1 MYTHTHIVRRAL
13 MCVNEK
19 EIEVQLEQLLS
30 IKFMVIQQDVH
41 IIFTKKQTMKF
52 N

>member
-1 MYTHTHIVRRAL
+1 

-30 IKFMVIQQDVH
+30 IKFMVIQQDVY
-41 IIFTKKQTMKF
+41 ITFAKKQTMKI